1 MHYQIYTPLT
11 DDIVAKLKAGDTVEI
26 TGTLYTA
33 RDQAHQRLVE
43 LIQKGQAL
51 PFGLR
56 GQIIFYA
63 GPAPTPPGKV
73 MGSVGP
79 TTSSRMDLFTP
90 ILLAYGLKGMI
101 GKGPRSPEVKAAL
114 IKYNAVYFAATGGV
128 AALLSSYIK
137 KAELFAY
144 PELGPEAIY
153 KLEVE
158 NFPVVVAIDAWGG
171 DLYEQNRE
179 LYKEA

>member
-1 MHYQIYTPLT
+1 MNYKIHTPLT
-11 DDIVAKLKAGDTVEI
+11 DNIVAKLKAGDTTKI

-43 LIQKGQAL
+43 LIQKGQPL

-63 GPAPTPPGKV
+63 GPAPTPPNKV

-114 IKYNAVYFAATGGV
+114 AKYNAVYFAATGGI

-137 KAELFAY
+137 KSELLAY
-144 PELGPEAIY
+144 PDLGPEAIY

-158 NFPVVVAIDAWGG
+158 DFPAVVAIDAWGG

-179 LYKEA
+179 LYKEI